1 MPINKY
7 FCNLLNAIG
16 AKAGAD
22 GYAVAGGTAPVTKFG
37 KYDDTKL
44 FSDGGTAP
52 ATHTNP
58 GEFAELRA

>member
-1 MPINKY
+1 M
-7 FCNLLNAIG
+7 LNAIG

-22 GYAVAGGTAPVTKFG
+22 GFAAAGGTAPVTKFG

-52 ATHTNP
+52 VTIKSP
-58 GEFAELRA
+58 GEFADLRA